1 VVAERLQIRSHKEDG
16 MRKMQS
22 GFFRMATPALGGKV
36 KWGTTNKTKSTGH
49 TGSGDTNNGGDPICV
64 LGICL

>member
-1 VVAERLQIRSHKEDG
+1 